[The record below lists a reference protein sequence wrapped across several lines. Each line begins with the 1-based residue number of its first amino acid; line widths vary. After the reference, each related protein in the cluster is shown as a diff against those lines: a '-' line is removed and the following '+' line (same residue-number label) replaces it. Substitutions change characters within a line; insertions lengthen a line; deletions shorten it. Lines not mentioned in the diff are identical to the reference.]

1 MSGLRKLLQ
10 TTKQELELRL
20 QHEYAYNRED
30 AFLEATYSA
39 MRYMMFLGG
48 GGKRIRPLLVI
59 AANLACGGRAD
70 GTTWSIACGVEEIHT
85 YALILDDIQDK
96 SDLRRGLPSCH
107 ARYGANTAILAA
119 MRLYERGLEPFHRL
133 TSYSG
138 RIRPLLDALHR
149 GQAADLE
156 ATTWPPEKLTIEN
169 LRFIHGG
176 KTSALFQLACLGG
189 AALAQASAPTIDAVL
204 NYAYF
209 LGLAFQ
215 AKDDILDVTSTPEVL
230 GKPTQADTAMT
241 KLTYPTLL
249 GSIGAAQVE
258 AVELAEIAISELR
271 KVFGPGAEVLEELA
285 RYSVNREK

>member
-1 MSGLRKLLQ
+1 MNVGW
-10 TTKQELELRL
+10 
-20 QHEYAYNRED
+20 NRFIVLHHIAD
-30 AFLEATYSA
+30 ASALYS
-39 MRYMMFLGG
+39 MRFIVV
-48 GGKRIRPLLVI
+48 RRQIWRRP
-59 AANLACGGRAD
+59 
-70 GTTWSIACGVEEIHT
+70 
-85 YALILDDIQDK
+85 
-96 SDLRRGLPSCH
+96 
-107 ARYGANTAILAA
+107 
-119 MRLYERGLEPFHRL
+119 
-133 TSYSG
+133 
-138 RIRPLLDALHR
+138 
-149 GQAADLE
+149 
-156 ATTWPPEKLTIEN
+156 TWPPEKLTIEN

-258 AVELAEIAISELR
+258 AVQLAEIAISELR